1 MLHRRHYKRHSQRSS
16 TTAFIETMA
25 SSATLTTTHLPQL
38 RIILEKWNQTRTPS
52 TGFSDIPVAEN
63 ASKEVI
69 VAFRTR
75 PPLANEATDK
85 FQSQD
90 SPATDIIEFCPGIT
104 AISAE
109 PGVFVAHVPGM
120 KVPIS
125 SLTVTVFNAI

>member
-1 MLHRRHYKRHSQRSS
+1 
-16 TTAFIETMA
+16 MA

-38 RIILEKWNQTRTPS
+38 RIILDKWNQTRTPS
-52 TGFSDIPVAEN
+52 TGFSDIPIAEN
-63 ASKEVI
+63 VSKEVI

-75 PPLANEATDK
+75 PPLPNEK

-90 SPATDIIEFCPGIT
+90 SPAAESIEFCAGIT

-120 KVPIS
+120 KVPIF
-125 SLTVTVFNAI
+125 SLAVTVFNAI